1 MSFDHDL
8 PLALYKANLEFY
20 LKTGKLL
27 QESGQGWLDIGTRA
41 FGDGIAEASAEV
53 DQLIKS
59 GDWQA
64 LAALPHDA
72 YWRQLQQRF
81 GDSQAI
87 AQIAISHQT
96 QFFAGL
102 QEALQAWQE
111 ESAEILGTS
120 GHAFPLDTSAFE
132 ELLQSWPTLAAA
144 APKATPGAA
153 KKTQPKTPVKK
164 AARKPT
170 AKASRAPA
178 KKAPAKKPAAKKKA
192 PATKRARS

>member
-102 QEALQAWQE
+102 QEALKVWQE
-111 ESAEILGTS
+111 ESAEILGAS
-120 GHAFPLDTSAFE
+120 GNAFPLEAGFE
-132 ELLQSWPTLAAA
+132 ELLQPWNTLVAAQ
-144 APKATPGAA
+144 PKATPSAA
-153 KKTQPKTPVKK
+153 KKTPPRTPVKK
-164 AARKPT
+164 AARKAP
-170 AKASRAPA
+170 AKASKASA
-178 KKAPAKKPAAKKKA
+178 KKAAAKKPAAKKKA
-192 PATKRARS
+192 PAAKRARS